1 MVTSNPKNQNSF
13 NSLYLFLNNYFN
25 IILALVL
32 ILFLGGAYFFILL
45 PKYNETLSVVKDS
58 ITKEKNL
65 FDAQQKKL
73 ADLKAISSL
82 YQKINQADL
91 KKFNNVLSDNYVK
104 ESLFGEIE
112 DIVNQNGFSVDSIG
126 ITRPEKD
133 VSSGAAPQAAT
144 TTVPINPNLGEIDIS
159 LAISKIDYAGF
170 KNLIKIFESNL
181 RLLDLSQVSFSA
193 SADTANLTLR
203 TYYYK
208 KNAQ

>member
-1 MVTSNPKNQNSF
+1 MLLKTVLLKRKI
-13 NSLYLFLNNYFN
+13 FLTRN
-25 IILALVL
+25 
-32 ILFLGGAYFFILL
+32 
-45 PKYNETLSVVKDS
+45 K
-58 ITKEKNL
+58 
-65 FDAQQKKL
+65 KKL